1 MNIYEIEKTL
11 ADQDPHKKT
20 KYLISGNVLCVL

>member
-1 MNIYEIEKTL
+1 MNIYKIEKTL

-20 KYLISGNVLCVL
+20 KYLKNGNLLRVL